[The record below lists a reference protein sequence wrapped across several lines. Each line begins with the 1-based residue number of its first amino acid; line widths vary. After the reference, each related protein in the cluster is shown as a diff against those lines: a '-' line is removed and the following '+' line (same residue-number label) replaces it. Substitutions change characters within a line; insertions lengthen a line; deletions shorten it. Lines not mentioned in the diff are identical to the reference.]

1 MYYRVYIIKN
11 SFLIKNKKNTGIII
25 YTKIYLISKFLASM
39 FQNISIGTATVLSEC
54 I

>member
-1 MYYRVYIIKN
+1 MLN
-11 SFLIKNKKNTGIII
+11 KNKKLQASK
-25 YTKIYLISKFLASM
+25 YKDYLISKFLASM